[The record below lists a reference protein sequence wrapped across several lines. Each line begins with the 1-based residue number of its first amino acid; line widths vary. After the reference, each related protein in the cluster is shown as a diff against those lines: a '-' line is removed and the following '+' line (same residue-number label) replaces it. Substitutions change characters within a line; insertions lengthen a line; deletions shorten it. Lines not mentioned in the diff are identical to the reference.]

1 MTEWLERNRGHVI
14 VLLINLAVTGGLF
27 FWLQRPSTASLEIT
41 PPQPTPAPVI
51 TSRAQPPVGDAQPPV
66 GDAQPPLGTATA
78 APLRVYVTGAVAHPD
93 VYQLPPGSI
102 VKDAIQAAG
111 GASGEA
117 DLNRVNLA
125 QELRDQQQVVVPR
138 VGETPVPPP
147 AGSEPPSRSG
157 EAPLAVKVNINTAA
171 ADELDTLPEIGAEM
185 ARRIVAYRA
194 ANGPFKSIEDIQR
207 VTGIGDATYQK
218 LKDRITVGN

>member
-1 MTEWLERNRGHVI
+1 MAEWLERNRGHVI
-14 VLLINLAVTGGLF
+14 VLLINLAVTGALF
-27 FWLQRPSTASLEIT
+27 FWLQRPVAAPLEIT
-41 PPQPTPAPVI
+41 PPQPTPAPAI
-51 TSRAQPPVGDAQPPV
+51 TPGAQPPPGA
-66 GDAQPPLGTATA
+66 ATA
-78 APLRVYVTGAVAHPD
+78 ASLRVYVTGAVAHPD
-93 VYQLPPGSI
+93 VYRLPPGSI

-117 DLNRVNLA
+117 DLDRVNLA

-138 VGETPVPPP
+138 AGEADVPPP
-147 AGSEPPSRSG
+147 AGSTPPSRSG
-157 EAPLAVKVNINTAA
+157 EALPAAKVNINTAA
-171 ADELDTLPEIGAEM
+171 ADELDTLPGIGAEM
-185 ARRIVAYRA
+185 ARRIVDYRA

>member
-1 MTEWLERNRGHVI
+1 VAEWLERNRGHIV

-27 FWLQRPSTASLEIT
+27 FWLQRPVAAPLEIA
-41 PPQPTPAPVI
+41 PPQLTPAPVI
-51 TSRAQPPVGDAQPPV
+51 TPSGQPPSGA
-66 GDAQPPLGTATA
+66 ATA

-93 VYQLPPGSI
+93 VYRLPPGSI

-117 DLNRVNLA
+117 DLDRVNLA

-138 VGETPVPPP
+138 IGEANVPPAAESEPSGVP
-147 AGSEPPSRSG
+147 AG
-157 EAPLAVKVNINTAA
+157 KVNINTAA
-171 ADELDTLPEIGAEM
+171 VDELDTLPGIGAEM
-185 ARRIVAYRA
+185 ARRIVDYRA
-194 ANGPFKSIEDIQR
+194 GNGPFKSIEDIQR

>member
-1 MTEWLERNRGHVI
+1 MAEWLERNRGHIV

-27 FWLQRPSTASLEIT
+27 FWLQRPVAAPLEIT
-41 PPQPTPAPVI
+41 PPQLTPVI
-51 TSRAQPPVGDAQPPV
+51 TPGAQPSP
-66 GDAQPPLGTATA
+66 GTTTA

-93 VYQLPPGSI
+93 VYRLPPGSI

-117 DLNRVNLA
+117 DLDRVNLA

-138 VGETPVPPP
+138 AGETDVPPP
-147 AGSEPPSRSG
+147 AAEGGLPGRSG
-157 EAPLAVKVNINTAA
+157 EALPAAKVNINTAA
-171 ADELDTLPEIGAEM
+171 ADELDTLPGIGAEM
-185 ARRIVAYRA
+185 ARRIMDYRA

>member
-1 MTEWLERNRGHVI
+1 MAEWLERNRGHVI

-27 FWLQRPSTASLEIT
+27 FWLQRPVAAPLEIT
-41 PPQPTPAPVI
+41 PPQPTSAPVI
-51 TSRAQPPVGDAQPPV
+51 TP
-66 GDAQPPLGTATA
+66 TATA
-78 APLRVYVTGAVAHPD
+78 TSLRVYVTGAVAHPD
-93 VYQLPPGSI
+93 VYRLPPGSI

-117 DLNRVNLA
+117 DLDRVNLA

-138 VGETPVPPP
+138 AGETDVPPP
-147 AGSEPPSRSG
+147 AGSDPPSRSG
-157 EAPLAVKVNINTAA
+157 EVPLTAKVNINTAA
-171 ADELDTLPEIGAEM
+171 ADELDTLPGIGAEM
-185 ARRIVAYRA
+185 ARRIMDYRA

-218 LKDRITVGN
+218 LKDRITVGD

>member
-1 MTEWLERNRGHVI
+1 MIEWLERNRGHVI

-27 FWLQRPSTASLEIT
+27 FWLQRPTTAPLEIT
-41 PPQPTPAPVI
+41 PPQPPPGITP
-51 TSRAQPPVGDAQPPV
+51 S
-66 GDAQPPLGTATA
+66 AQPPLGAAPA
-78 APLRVYVTGAVAHPD
+78 APLRVYVTGAVEHPD

-102 VKDAIQAAG
+102 VKDAIQA
-111 GASGEA
+111 
-117 DLNRVNLA
+117 RVNLA

-138 VGETPVPPP
+138 VGEISIPPP
-147 AGSEPPSRSG
+147 AGSESPDRSG
-157 EAPLAVKVNINTAA
+157 QVLPAAKVNINTAA
-171 ADELDTLPEIGAEM
+171 AEELDTLPGIGAEM
-185 ARRIVAYRA
+185 ARRILDYRA

>member
-1 MTEWLERNRGHVI
+1 MAEWLERNRGHVL

-27 FWLQRPSTASLEIT
+27 FWLQHPIAAPLEIT
-41 PPQPTPAPVI
+41 PPQPTLASVI
-51 TSRAQPPVGDAQPPV
+51 TPS
-66 GDAQPPLGTATA
+66 AQPPLGTATL
-78 APLRVYVTGAVAHPD
+78 LRVYVTGAVAHPD
-93 VYQLPPGSI
+93 VYRLPPGSI

-111 GASGEA
+111 GASDEA
-117 DLNRVNLA
+117 DLNLINLA

-147 AGSEPPSRSG
+147 GAGDGLPGRSG
-157 EAPLAVKVNINTAA
+157 EAPLAAKVNINTAA

>member
-1 MTEWLERNRGHVI
+1 MAEWLERNRGHVI

-27 FWLQRPSTASLEIT
+27 FWLQRPAAAPLEIT
-41 PPQPTPAPVI
+41 PPQPSPAPVI
-51 TSRAQPPVGDAQPPV
+51 TPG
-66 GDAQPPLGTATA
+66 AQPPLGTATA
-78 APLRVYVTGAVAHPD
+78 ALLRVYVTGAVAHPD
-93 VYQLPPGSI
+93 VYRLPPGSI

-117 DLNRVNLA
+117 DLDRVNLA

-138 VGETPVPPP
+138 AGEISIPPP
-147 AGSEPPSRSG
+147 AGSDPPSRSG
-157 EAPLAVKVNINTAA
+157 EVPPATKVNINTAA
-171 ADELDTLPEIGAEM
+171 ADELDTLPGIGAEM
-185 ARRIVAYRA
+185 ARRIMDYRA

>member
-1 MTEWLERNRGHVI
+1 MAEWLERNRGHVI

-27 FWLQRPSTASLEIT
+27 FWLQRPVAGPLEIT
-41 PPQPTPAPVI
+41 PPQPTPAPAV
-51 TSRAQPPVGDAQPPV
+51 TPSAQPPF
-66 GDAQPPLGTATA
+66 GTTTA
-78 APLRVYVTGAVAHPD
+78 APLRVYVAGAVLHPD
-93 VYQLPPGSI
+93 VYRLPPGSI

-111 GASGEA
+111 GASDEA
-117 DLNRVNLA
+117 DLNLINLA

-147 AGSEPPSRSG
+147 GAGDGLPGRSG
-157 EAPLAVKVNINTAA
+157 EAPLAAKVNINTAA

>member
-1 MTEWLERNRGHVI
+1 MAEWLERNRGHIV
-14 VLLINLAVTGGLF
+14 VLLVNLAVTGGLF
-27 FWLQRPSTASLEIT
+27 FWLQRPVAAPLEIT
-41 PPQPTPAPVI
+41 PPQPTLAPVI
-51 TSRAQPPVGDAQPPV
+51 TPS
-66 GDAQPPLGTATA
+66 AQPPLGTATL
-78 APLRVYVTGAVAHPD
+78 LRVYVTGAVAHPD
-93 VYQLPPGSI
+93 VYRLAPGSI

-138 VGETPVPPP
+138 TGETADPPP
-147 AGSEPPSRSG
+147 AGGGLPGGSG
-157 EAPLAVKVNINTAA
+157 GALPAVKININTAA
-171 ADELDTLPEIGAEM
+171 ADELDTLPGIGAEM
-185 ARRIVAYRA
+185 ARRILEYRA
-194 ANGPFKSIEDIQR
+194 TNGPFKSVEDIRR

>member
-1 MTEWLERNRGHVI
+1 MAEWLERNRGHVI

-27 FWLQRPSTASLEIT
+27 FWLQRPVTTPLEIT
-41 PPQPTPAPVI
+41 QPSPAPVI
-51 TSRAQPPVGDAQPPV
+51 TP
-66 GDAQPPLGTATA
+66 TAAA
-78 APLRVYVTGAVAHPD
+78 APLRVYVTGAVAHPN

-111 GASGEA
+111 GASAEA
-117 DLNRVNLA
+117 DLDRINLA

-138 VGETPVPPP
+138 AGETAVPPP
-147 AGSEPPSRSG
+147 AGSESPDRSG
-157 EAPLAVKVNINTAA
+157 GDLPAAKVNINTAA
-171 ADELDTLPEIGAEM
+171 ADELDTLPGIGAEM
-185 ARRIVAYRA
+185 ARRILDYRA

>member
-1 MTEWLERNRGHVI
+1 MAEWLERNRGHVI
-14 VLLINLAVTGGLF
+14 VLLVNLAVTGGLF
-27 FWLQRPSTASLEIT
+27 FWLQRPVAAPLEIT
-41 PPQPTPAPVI
+41 PPQPTSAPVI
-51 TSRAQPPVGDAQPPV
+51 TPS
-66 GDAQPPLGTATA
+66 AQPPLGTATL
-78 APLRVYVTGAVAHPD
+78 LRVYVTGAVAHPD
-93 VYQLPPGSI
+93 VYRLPPGSI

-117 DLNRVNLA
+117 DLGRVNLA

-138 VGETPVPPP
+138 AGETAVPPP
-147 AGSEPPSRSG
+147 AGSESPSRSG
-157 EAPLAVKVNINTAA
+157 GTLPAAKININTAA
-171 ADELDTLPEIGAEM
+171 ADELDTLPGIGAEM
-185 ARRIVAYRA
+185 AQRIMDYRA

>member
-1 MTEWLERNRGHVI
+1 MAEWLERNRGHII
-14 VLLINLAVTGGLF
+14 VLLVNLAVTGGLF
-27 FWLQRPSTASLEIT
+27 FWLQRPVAAPLEIT
-41 PPQPTPAPVI
+41 PPQPPPAPAI
-51 TSRAQPPVGDAQPPV
+51 TPG
-66 GDAQPPLGTATA
+66 AQPPLGAATL
-78 APLRVYVTGAVAHPD
+78 LRVYVTGAVAHPD

-117 DLNRVNLA
+117 DLNRINLA

-138 VGETPVPPP
+138 AGETAVPPP
-147 AGSEPPSRSG
+147 AGSESEPSG
-157 EAPLAVKVNINTAA
+157 TPAAKVNINTAA
-171 ADELDTLPEIGAEM
+171 ADELDTLPGVGAEM
-185 ARRIVAYRA
+185 ARRIMDYRA

-207 VTGIGDATYQK
+207 VTGVGDATYQK